1 MKWLEITAHFTDEIK
16 EPLLVHL
23 LDLGIQGVIEEES
36 AYRFYLNEDTDPQ
49 TIFTG
54 QFGEVPFSAEVVDDA
69 NWAENWKQFWHANKI
84 GKFVVVPSWESYEK
98 QGEDIVLNLDPG
110 MAFGTGAH
118 ETTALVLEFLG
129 EVPVVP
135 ETVYDIGC
143 GSGILAIAAAKLGA
157 EVYAFDTDPL
167 AVDAT
172 LKNAEKNHVEGLI
185 KVFGGNLLE
194 DESLFPDKVPDLVL
208 TNIIAEVIVEFVP
221 LLKEKLGTFTWI
233 VSGIISE
240 RLPMVL
246 GALEEHGF
254 TVTKRKDRGEWVA
267 LEAKI

>member
-1 MKWLEITAHFTDEIK
+1 M
-16 EPLLVHL
+16 
-23 LDLGIQGVIEEES
+23 
-36 AYRFYLNEDTDPQ
+36 
-49 TIFTG
+49 
-54 QFGEVPFSAEVVDDA
+54 
-69 NWAENWKQFWHANKI
+69 
-84 GKFVVVPSWESYEK
+84 
-98 QGEDIVLNLDPG
+98 
-110 MAFGTGAH
+110 
-118 ETTALVLEFLG
+118 
-129 EVPVVP
+129 
-135 ETVYDIGC
+135 
-143 GSGILAIAAAKLGA
+143 
-157 EVYAFDTDPL
+157 
-167 AVDAT
+167 
-172 LKNAEKNHVEGLI
+172 I